1 MADNYSKHSSKS
13 DVADYWA
20 YDRKKRYRTDLALK
34 AGPTVGDWLAKDY
47 KATKLAK
54 SKAGTTVQKAKTG
67 TQSKGLL
74 SKVLTY
80 GDDSATFLGGAEQA
94 VAKGITSPV
103 TGLGSLATKAGFAKT
118 GGLLTGAG
126 TAVQGALTSMG
137 PVGWALLAGTLF
149 MANKGKGGATK
160 IKGSY

>member
-1 MADNYSKHSSKS
+1 MADNYYSKHSSKS

-20 YDRKKRYRTDLALK
+20 NDRKNRYRTDLAVK
-34 AGPTVGDWLAKDY
+34 TAPTIGDWLAKDY

-54 SKAGTTVQKAKTG
+54 SKAVTKAGTTVPAKTIVGAGGAIKPNPKFLAYQKAKTG

-94 VAKGITSPV
+94 VAKGMTSPL
-103 TGLGSLATKAGFAKT
+103 TGLGSLATKAGFA
-118 GGLLTGAG
+118 
-126 TAVQGALTSMG
+126 
-137 PVGWALLAGTLF
+137 
-149 MANKGKGGATK
+149 
-160 IKGSY
+160 

>member
-1 MADNYSKHSSKS
+1 MADNYYSKHSSKS

-20 YDRKKRYRTDLALK
+20 NDRKKRYRTDLAVK
-34 AGPTVGDWLAKDY
+34 TAPTIGDWLAKDY

-54 SKAGTTVQKAKTG
+54 SKAQTG

-80 GDDSATFLGGAEQA
+80 GNDSAGFLGGAEQA

-149 MANKGKGGATK
+149 MANKGKGGVTTR
-160 IKGSY
+160 SRRY